1 MSSSP
6 SVGKLAMP
14 DSASAE
20 RTGAEP
26 SLRGDVPRQAF
37 EDLALLAATLC
48 GTPLAMLWLPG
59 HARPWIVA
67 DLGIPA
73 GCVAQA
79 RAVCERLA
87 SHASDSLRVVD
98 DLALDRRDAPQ
109 ADDDALR
116 FQAGAALHDREG
128 NALGVLGVFDRQPR
142 MLGERQRAGLAALAR
157 QASYLFELYR
167 YTDEQRRLLDERE
180 ALARRLEHD
189 RADLQ
194 RRHDDLEH
202 SASHD
207 ALTGLFNRAALG
219 RLLDDPEGPRL
230 QGAPFVLVLLDI
242 DHFKQVNDRYG
253 HLLGDRALRAVA
265 DVINASIRE
274 GDFAVRYGGE
284 EFLIV
289 LPDTRLDAGFDVA
302 ERIRLRVMA
311 ATLPFP
317 LTASIGLASGQ
328 PGQDPPEAVFDRAD
342 QALYRAKTAGRNR
355 IVADD
360 TPR

>member
-1 MSSSP
+1 MSSFP
-6 SVGKLAMP
+6 PVGQLAMP

-20 RTGAEP
+20 RSADP
-26 SLRGDVPRQAF
+26 ALRGEVPRQAF

-48 GTPLAMLWLPG
+48 GTPLAVLWLPG

-73 GCVAQA
+73 ESVAQA
-79 RAVCERLA
+79 RVLCEQA
-87 SHASDSLRVVD
+87 AGHSGGGLRVVD
-98 DLALDRRDAPQ
+98 DLALDRRSPQ
-109 ADDDALR
+109 GGGLR
-116 FQAGAALHDREG
+116 FHAGATLHDREG
-128 NALGVLGVFDRQPR
+128 HRLGVLGVFDRQPR
-142 MLGERQRAGLAALAR
+142 MLGERQREGLAALAR
-157 QASYLFELYR
+157 QAGYLFELHR

-219 RLLDDPEGPRL
+219 RLLDDPDGARL
-230 QGAPFVLVLLDI
+230 HGAPFVLVLLDI

-265 DVINASIRE
+265 DAINASIRE

-328 PGQDPPEAVFDRAD
+328 PGQDQPEAVFDRAD

>member
-1 MSSSP
+1 MTSFP
-6 SVGKLAMP
+6 PVGQFAMP

-20 RTGAEP
+20 RPGGDPA
-26 SLRGDVPRQAF
+26 LRGDVPRQAF

-48 GTPLAMLWLPG
+48 GTPLALLWLPG
-59 HARPWIVA
+59 HARPWVVA

-73 GCVAQA
+73 ESVAQA
-79 RAVCERLA
+79 RVLCEQLA
-87 SHASDSLRVVD
+87 AHADGGLHVVD
-98 DLALDRRDAPQ
+98 DLALDRRAV
-109 ADDDALR
+109 ALGGGLR
-116 FQAGAALHDREG
+116 FQAGACLHDREG
-128 NALGVLGVFDRQPR
+128 NPFGVLGVFDRQPR
-142 MLGERQRAGLAALAR
+142 MLGERQREGLAALAR
-157 QASYLFELYR
+157 QAGYLFELHR
-167 YTDEQRRLLDERE
+167 YTGEQQRLLDERE

-194 RRHDDLEH
+194 RRHDDLAH

-219 RLLDDPEGPRL
+219 RLLDDAEGPRL
-230 QGAPFVLVLLDI
+230 HGAPYVLVLLDI

-265 DVINASIRE
+265 DAINASIRE